1 MGHVLPRRLA
11 RNWLAVSAALS
22 CLAFAAPAL
31 ASPAQCAALS
41 SLAGPNLVI
50 SAATATPAGPMPA
63 PPMMMPGM
71 KLPDLP
77 AHCLVRGTLNPR
89 KGKDGRPYGIGF
101 ELRLPDKWNG
111 RFLFQGGGGLDG
123 IIMPAVGMT
132 AAGGRPALARGY
144 AVISSDG
151 GHEGMDASFAR
162 DETAKRDYAYA
173 ALGPVADIGKTIVTR
188 YYGKKP
194 AHSYFVGCSNGGR
207 EGMMMAERF
216 PDTFDGIVAGDPG
229 FNLSAA
235 AINEMW
241 SLKHLEAIA
250 PKDAAGR
257 PILSQ
262 ALSNDDLALVSQAVL
277 AACDKLDGLADGMI
291 NNAAACHFDPKVV
304 ACKPGQSAQCLAPDK
319 LAAIEAIFAG
329 PHDSHGHALYASFPY
344 DAGIATPGW
353 RIWRLGM
360 SPTATPNGIDAT
372 MGLAAVRAYFLTPPQ
387 PDVTPQTFDF
397 DRAAPDMRDTAS
409 INDVTGTLSSYAAH
423 GGKLIIYQGM
433 SDPVF
438 SANAIIGWYRALE
451 SKDAK
456 AQQWARLF
464 LVPGM
469 NHCEGGPACDKFDAL
484 SAIEDWSEQSKA
496 PDRIIAHGASFPGVE
511 RPLCPY
517 PAYAAY
523 IGGNAS
529 EANSFACKTAGKS
542 GT

>member
-1 MGHVLPRRLA
+1 MGLSAAARRG
-11 RNWLAVSAALS
+11 RNMISVSAAL
-22 CLAFAAPAL
+22 LAFLAAPAV
-31 ASPAQCAALS
+31 ASPAQCAALT

-71 KLPDLP
+71 QLPNLP
-77 AHCLVRGTLNPR
+77 AHCLVRGVLNPR

-101 ELRLPDKWNG
+101 ELRMPDKWNG

-123 IIMPAVGMT
+123 FIMPAVGIT
-132 AAGGRPALARGY
+132 AAGDRPALARGY

-151 GHEGMDASFAR
+151 GHEGMDASFAQ

-173 ALGPVADIGKTIVTR
+173 ALGPVADIGKKIVAK
-188 YYGKKP
+188 YYGRKP

-207 EGMMMAERF
+207 EGMMVAERF
-216 PDTFDGIVAGDPG
+216 PDAFDGIVAGDPG

-235 AINEMW
+235 ALNEMW

-250 PKDAAGR
+250 PKDAAGH
-257 PILSQ
+257 PILSE
-262 ALSNDDLALVSQAVL
+262 ALTNDDLALVSRAVL
-277 AACDKLDGLADGMI
+277 ADCDKLDGLADGLI
-291 NNAAACHFDPKVV
+291 NNTAACHFDLKVL
-304 ACKPGQSAQCLAPDK
+304 ACKAGQSAPCLAPDK

-329 PHDSHGHALYASFPY
+329 PHDSHGHTLYASFPY
-344 DAGIATPGW
+344 DSGIAAPGW

-360 SPTATPNGIDAT
+360 SPTAAPNGIDAT
-372 MGLAAVRAYFLTPPQ
+372 MGLAAVRQYFLTPPQ

-397 DRAAPDMRDTAS
+397 DHAAAAMHDTAS
-409 INDVTGTLSSYAAH
+409 INDVTGTLSDYAAH

-438 SANAIIGWYRALE
+438 SANAIIAWYRALQA
-451 SKDAK
+451 KDAK
-456 AQQWARLF
+456 TQQWARLF

-484 SAIEDWSEQSKA
+484 SAIEAWTEQSKA
-496 PDRIIAHGASFPGVE
+496 PDRIVAHGMSFPGVE

-517 PAYAAY
+517 PAYAGYA
-523 IGGNAS
+523 GGNA
-529 EANSFACKTAGKS
+529 ADAKSFVCRT